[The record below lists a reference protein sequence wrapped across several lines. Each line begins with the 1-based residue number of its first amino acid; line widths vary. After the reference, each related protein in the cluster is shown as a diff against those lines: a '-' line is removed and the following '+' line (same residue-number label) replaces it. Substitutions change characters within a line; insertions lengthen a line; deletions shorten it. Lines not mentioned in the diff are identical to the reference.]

1 MSNTKI
7 NNNDL
12 SSPWASNSALSLR
25 YLLARLFP
33 VNSSQNFIKKKRYFI
48 QKFLF
53 LN

>member
-33 VNSSQNFIKKKRYFI
+33 VNSSQNFIKKKDILFRNFYF
-48 QKFLF
+48 
-53 LN
+53 